1 MWSGYKFVGDNID
14 KNVRPRFQRQEA
26 RGQSFHH
33 FHGYAVRDRVDLSKL
48 SDKPPAHTTP
58 EPSILL
64 PSQTDLNCLKEE
76 LTILIARYI

>member
-1 MWSGYKFVGDNID
+1 M
-14 KNVRPRFQRQEA
+14 

-58 EPSILL
+58 EPSIFL

-76 LTILIARYI
+76 LTILIARYIQCMYIKYNIYMYILHI